1 MIDKVEISDYKA
13 LMYVWESS
21 VKATHDFLK
30 NEDFEFYKTIIPG
43 FFDHVTLHCI
53 KNSTKEIVGF
63 MGTNDENLEMLFVSA
78 NEIGK
83 GIGKELLLYAIQNL
97 NVTKV
102 DVNKDNIQALEF
114 YQHFGFEVK
123 SMSDVD
129 GCGKPYPILHMELTN
144 GERNNSSSL
153 QTGNCY

>member
-1 MIDKVEISDYKA
+1 MDKLIYKVENSDYTA
-13 LMYVWESS
+13 LMRVWESS
-21 VKATHDFLK
+21 VKATHDFLT
-30 NEDFEFYKTIIPG
+30 NEDFEFYKKLIPG
-43 FFDHVTLHCI
+43 FFEHVTLHGV
-53 KNSTKEIVGF
+53 KNEAGEIIAF

-83 GIGKELLLYAIQNL
+83 GIGKELLLHAIQNL

-123 SMSDVD
+123 SVSDVD

-144 GERNNSSSL
+144 A
-153 QTGNCY
+153 